1 MEKIKKIWGTFERL
15 VAVFVPGVAFA
26 IMFSAFCLQIFS
38 RYILKHQFEF
48 TYDYTVICFLW
59 TTCLGAIYA
68 SNHREHVSFA
78 LLYDKFG
85 PKGRAVLNLAGNVL
99 ICIAFLLLIRPT
111 AEYLDFI
118 SIKKTAVLKVSFE
131 VLYAPFL
138 VFLVFAV
145 LYMIRD
151 TVVDILTLRTPTA
164 VLLQREAEAKEAH
177 RREVEQAQAAFEAQ
191 IHSLSDADGA
201 GEEGRS

>member
-1 MEKIKKIWGTFERL
+1 MGVLKKIWDALEKL
-15 VAVFVPGVAFA
+15 VSIYVPGVVFI

-38 RYILKHQFEF
+38 RYILKHQFAF

-59 TTCLGAIYA
+59 STCLGAIYA

-85 PKGRAVLNLAGNVL
+85 PKGRAIMNLAGNLL
-99 ICIAFLLLIRPT
+99 ISIAFVLLFRPT

-138 VFLVFAV
+138 VFLLFAV

-151 TVVDILTLRTPTA
+151 TVKDILILRTPTEI
-164 VLLQREAEAKEAH
+164 LLQQEAEAKEAH
-177 RREVEQAQAAFEAQ
+177 KREVEQAQAAFEAQ
-191 IHSLSDADGA
+191 IHSLSDADEEEKGA
-201 GEEGRS
+201 KS